1 MKSIMSKISIIIL
14 SLLAS
19 TFTFA
24 FDQGAVCAAVNA
36 AVTNSAGDA
45 WGAIHGPITDIVSR
59 KTDGSDP
66 RGEVCGSVW
75 YEPSGCGDGG
85 CTDGPHSSGSKRV
98 CGQSGLECSGDTC
111 HVNKEWGDCSCTS
124 MACGRNM
131 PYTAPCDFRCGV
143 HYRPGDCPP
152 ASSCPETEAAS
163 EHCKD
168 VYLVADI
175 CT

>member
-24 FDQGAVCAAVNA
+24 FDHGAVCSAMND
-36 AVTNSAGDA
+36 AVTEKQNTNFNYPVF
-45 WGAIHGPITDIVSR
+45 WGPITDIYSR
-59 KTDGSDP
+59 NTDGSDP
-66 RGEVCGSVW
+66 RGEVCGTVN
-75 YEPSGCGDGG
+75 GF
-85 CTDGPHSSGSKRV
+85 SSRV

>member
-1 MKSIMSKISIIIL
+1 MKSIISKISIIIL

-75 YEPSGCGDGG
+75 YEQAVCADGG
-85 CTDGPHSSGSKRV
+85 CADDGPHSSGSKRV

-111 HVNKEWGDCSCTS
+111 HVNKEWDDCSCTS
-124 MACGRNM
+124 MACS
-131 PYTAPCDFRCGV
+131 ADQPCSGAECEGTSPE
-143 HYRPGDCPP
+143 RPD
-152 ASSCPETEAAS
+152 PEPVLRPDP
-163 EHCKD
+163 KR
-168 VYLVADI
+168 VLK
-175 CT
+175 